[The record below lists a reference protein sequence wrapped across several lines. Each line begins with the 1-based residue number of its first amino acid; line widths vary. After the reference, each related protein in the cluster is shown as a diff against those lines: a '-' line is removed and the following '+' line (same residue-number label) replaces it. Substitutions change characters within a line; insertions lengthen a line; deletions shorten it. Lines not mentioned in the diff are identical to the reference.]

1 VALGFPGHAEES
13 QLSTGVFKKA
23 TRSLFGTAPD
33 AVLKPL
39 SATPAK
45 PIMSYHA
52 VTIAVGGRC
61 CAAAEGLQEKRF
73 LSCEA
78 PKLPLANC
86 DRLTC
91 ECRYVHHDDRRH
103 GPRRTREM
111 GVALDAYSGD
121 EKRGALKRGRRKKEK

>member
-73 LSCEA
+73 LSREA

>member
-1 VALGFPGHAEES
+1 M
-13 QLSTGVFKKA
+13 STGVFKKA

-61 CAAAEGLQEKRF
+61 CAAAEGLQENRF
-73 LSCEA
+73 LSREA

-121 EKRGALKRGRRKKEK
+121 EKRGGLKRGRRKKEK